1 MVYPYNQPNPYGFA
15 SPTIGYGGFTQPMYW
30 PFPQGMVSPHPHAYG
45 YRYAPNMNNP
55 VELKDYGPQPF
66 VANIEEVTKHNQT
79 FRTAVWTGEHLQVTV
94 MSIPV
99 GGDIGLEIHPD
110 VDQFLSIEEGQGF
123 AQMGEAK
130 DRLTYQTKVYEGYAI
145 MVPAG
150 KWHNLTNTGNKPLKL
165 YTIYAPPEHP
175 AGTVHK
181 TKADAMAQE
190 KMQA

>member
-1 MVYPYNQPNPYGFA
+1 MNYPHYTQPHPYGIA
-15 SPTIGYGGFTQPMYW
+15 APMVGYHQSAQPV
-30 PFPQGMVSPHPHAYG
+30 PQGMNYNPAYG

-66 VANIEEVTKHNQT
+66 VTNMEELTKHNQT
-79 FRTAVWTGEHLQVTV
+79 FRTAVWTGKHLQVTV

-99 GGDIGLEIHPD
+99 GEDIGVEIHPD
-110 VDQFLSIEEGQGF
+110 VDQFISIEEGQGV
-123 AQMGEAK
+123 AQMGDTK
-130 DRLTYQTKVYEGYAI
+130 DRLTFQTKVSDDYAI

-181 TKADAMAQE
+181 TKLDAMAQE